1 MFFVGDIFEYVKLGR
16 GWIGI
21 VLVIWVFFLFI
32 WCVKFV
38 DVIKVFGYGVVNDDW
53 IYFFCCYELVWYGV
67 SFGYLLIF
75 VSDEIR

>member
-32 WCVKFV
+32 WCIKFV
-38 DVIKVFGYGVVNDDW
+38 DVIKVFRYGVVNDDW
-53 IYFFCCYELVWYGV
+53 IYIFCCYELVWYGV